1 MPSKTSAKL
10 PDSPSRRVVA
20 SARRY
25 FFAHGFRGVTMDDL
39 AEDLGMSKKTLYAL
53 FPSKTALLKAVLE
66 DKFRSVEVD
75 LERLSAERPA
85 GALKSL
91 HRLLACMQRHTAEI
105 QPPFVRDIQ
114 RAAPEMFKLVERRR
128 RGLIQR
134 YFGRFFEAGR
144 REGIIR
150 RDIPT
155 AVIVE
160 ILLGATEA
168 VVNPAKMAELRL
180 APNHAYMD
188 VIMVVLKG
196 VVTDAGR
203 EEL

>member
-1 MPSKTSAKL
+1 MVEPSIQSE
-10 PDSPSRRVVA
+10 DSPSRRVVA
-20 SARRY
+20 EARRY

-39 AEDLGMSKKTLYAL
+39 AAGLGMSKKTIYAS

-66 DKFRSVEVD
+66 DKFRSVEAD
-75 LERLSAERPA
+75 LGRLSSERPG

-134 YFGRFFEAGR
+134 HFGRFFDAGR

-150 RDIPT
+150 KDIPT
-155 AVIVE
+155 AVMVE

-180 APNHAYMD
+180 APNKAYMD

-196 VVTDAGR
+196 VVTDEGR
-203 EEL
+203 GEL